1 MGVKDNPES
10 RRMKASKS
18 KGRDMH
24 STLCYASPIEFENE
38 WENTLAK
45 AAA

>member
-1 MGVKDNPES
+1 
-10 RRMKASKS
+10 
-18 KGRDMH
+18 MH

-38 WENTLAK
+38 WENTLTK